1 MPRRNDSPQ
10 SGMKATLARLAFG
23 AILPFAAARAAHA
36 APAAPAA
43 DRYPSVQG
51 ANDAFGGDT

>member
-1 MPRRNDSPQ
+1 
-10 SGMKATLARLAFG
+10 MKATLARLAFG

-51 ANDAFGGDT
+51 ANDAFRGDT